1 MIKRIA
7 FVESRGAREWR
18 EVNFIAES
26 TKSDWDRAIRDC
38 TLAFQ
43 REGDGSLESYVREV
57 L

>member
-1 MIKRIA
+1 LIKRIA